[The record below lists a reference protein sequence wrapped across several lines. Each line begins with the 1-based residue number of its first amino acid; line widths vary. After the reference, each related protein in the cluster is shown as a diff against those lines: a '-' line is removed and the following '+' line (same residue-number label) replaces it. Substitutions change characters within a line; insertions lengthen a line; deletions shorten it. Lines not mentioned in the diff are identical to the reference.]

1 MDKMP
6 VQEANQLIPLGE
18 MEVGFEIDGR
28 MVHAH
33 AKALERLN
41 QKPRVVLEVSNV
53 PRQPLPLAGSPSE
66 PITQNVVS
74 FPITSEGPSRVQL
87 ENGRRVPI
95 VPTSWLPLQDH
106 AILHLQEIS
115 TVVLDAGNPIASMQF
130 SLLNFT
136 SSVAHY
142 HLVLKA
148 QPWSV
153 SIEPVSNLQ
162 ELEKSLRP
170 DRGYAITHQGVIS
183 RTDQQAYSVQ
193 DAEDLL
199 DGLDHFLSFV
209 RGSHCS
215 STNVIGIDRE
225 GNETWKRWGAR
236 HVSPWHTHRSWFD
249 ITASNSL
256 FEIFPVFWQE
266 FKDHKVHLG
275 RILRLYAA
283 SNDTSPLDIAII
295 LTQVALESLTYMT
308 VGETS
313 EKATGKRIA
322 AALQKAG
329 IGIHIPSAFANLEKI
344 REQKHWDHGPH
355 TIVKLR
361 NSMIHAKSLSGDISI
376 DAYYEAMNLG
386 LWYLELLLLKKFKY
400 TGKYA
405 SRLTPVQRAGDTE
418 LVPWAQR
425 SGA

>member
-1 MDKMP
+1 MNETP
-6 VQEANQLIPLGE
+6 VQEATPPIPLGE
-18 MEVGFEIDGR
+18 MKVGFEIDGR

-33 AKALERLN
+33 AKALEILT
-41 QKPRVVLEVSNV
+41 PTPSLVLEVSNV
-53 PRQPLPLAGSPSE
+53 PREPLPLAGSPSE
-66 PITQNVVS
+66 PTTPRVRN
-74 FPITSEGPSRVQL
+74 FLITSEGPSTVQL
-87 ENGRRVPI
+87 ESGQQVPI
-95 VPTSWLPLQDH
+95 VPTSWLPSQDH
-106 AILHLQEIS
+106 AVLHLQERP
-115 TVVLDAGNPIASMQF
+115 TVVLDAGNPIASTQF

-142 HLVLKA
+142 RLVLKA

-162 ELEKSLRP
+162 ELEKSLRA

-193 DAEDLL
+193 DANDLL

-215 STNVIGIDRE
+215 STNVIGIDSE

-236 HVSPWHTHRSWFD
+236 HVSPWHPHRSWFD

-275 RILRLYAA
+275 RIMRLYAA
-283 SNDTSPLDIAII
+283 SNDTGSLDIAII
-295 LTQVALESLTYMT
+295 LAQVALESLTYMT
-308 VGETS
+308 VGEKSGRT
-313 EKATGKRIA
+313 TGCWIA
-322 AALQKAG
+322 AALQEAK
-329 IGIHIPSAFANLEKI
+329 IGTQIPPAFANLEEI
-344 REQKHWDHGPH
+344 RKRENWDHGPH
-355 TIVKLR
+355 TIVEIR
-361 NSMIHAKSLSGDISI
+361 NSMIHAESLSGDISI
-376 DAYYEAMNLG
+376 DAYYEAMHLG
-386 LWYLELLLLKKFKY
+386 LRYLELLLLKKFEY
-400 TGKYA
+400 AGRYA
-405 SRLTPVQRAGDTE
+405 SRLAPVQRAGATE

-425 SGA
+425 GGA

>member
-6 VQEANQLIPLGE
+6 IQEANQPIPLGE

-33 AKALERLN
+33 AKALELLT
-41 QKPRVVLEVSNV
+41 PSPGLVLEVSNV
-53 PRQPLPLAGSPSE
+53 PREPRPLDGSPYAATTSS
-66 PITQNVVS
+66 VKS
-74 FPITSEGPSRVQL
+74 FPSPSEGPSTVQL
-87 ENGRRVPI
+87 EDGRQVPV
-95 VPTSWLPLQDH
+95 VPTSWFPFQDH
-106 AILHLQEIS
+106 AVLHLKES
-115 TVVLDAGNPIASMQF
+115 PTVVLDTGNLIASMRF
-130 SLLNFT
+130 SLLNCT

-142 HLVLKA
+142 RLVLEA

-162 ELEKSLRP
+162 KLEKSLRA

-193 DAEDLL
+193 DAKDLL

-215 STNVIGIDRE
+215 STNVIGIDSE
-225 GNETWKRWGAR
+225 GNETWKRWGAS
-236 HVSPWHTHRSWFD
+236 HVSPWHTNRSWFD
-249 ITASNSL
+249 ITASNTL
-256 FEIFPVFWQE
+256 FEMFPVFWQE

-283 SNDTSPLDIAII
+283 SNDTGSLDIAII

-308 VGETS
+308 VGEKSGRT
-313 EKATGKRIA
+313 TGCWIA
-322 AALQKAG
+322 ATLQKAK
-329 IGIHIPSAFANLEKI
+329 IKVQIPSHLEKLEEL
-344 REQKHWDHGPH
+344 RTRKRWKHGPH
-355 TIVKLR
+355 TIVEIR
-361 NSMIHAKSLSGDISI
+361 NSMIHAKSLSGDIAT

-386 LWYLELLLLKKFKY
+386 LWYLELLLLKRCKY
-400 TGKYA
+400 AGKYA
-405 SRLTPVQRAGDTE
+405 SRLTPVQRAGDTG

-425 SGA
+425 GGA